1 MDRTALLV
9 LDVQNELV
17 DPAGKVGSMGF
28 AKVVEQR
35 GLLAKTA
42 AVIAAMRAKQQP
54 VAFVNVGFRADY
66 GDAISR
72 SARLA
77 HLKEKQAIVIGS
89 WGLEFPEAIRP
100 LPHEIVYTKRAVNP
114 FFNTGLE
121 TWLHRQGVTTLALC
135 GVYTHMVVDSAARH
149 GDDAGFV
156 VKVLEDCC
164 ASPDPELHR
173 VECEKILPLFGSVM
187 SSQAFIDGL

>member
-1 MDRTALLV
+1 MDRTSLLV

-42 AVIAAMRAKQQP
+42 AVIAAMRAKGQP

-66 GDAISR
+66 GGAISR

-77 HLKEKQAIVIGS
+77 HLKAKQAIVIGS
-89 WGLEFPEAIRP
+89 
-100 LPHEIVYTKRAVNP
+100 
-114 FFNTGLE
+114 
-121 TWLHRQGVTTLALC
+121 
-135 GVYTHMVVDSAARH
+135 
-149 GDDAGFV
+149 
-156 VKVLEDCC
+156 
-164 ASPDPELHR
+164 
-173 VECEKILPLFGSVM
+173 
-187 SSQAFIDGL
+187 

>member
-54 VAFVNVGFRADY
+54 VAYVNVGFRPDY

-89 WGLEFPEAIRP
+89 WGLE
-100 LPHEIVYTKRAVNP
+100 
-114 FFNTGLE
+114 
-121 TWLHRQGVTTLALC
+121 
-135 GVYTHMVVDSAARH
+135 
-149 GDDAGFV
+149 
-156 VKVLEDCC
+156 
-164 ASPDPELHR
+164 
-173 VECEKILPLFGSVM
+173 
-187 SSQAFIDGL
+187 